1 VSWPRSVASLAY
13 IQEKWFQEINKE
25 ESKIQDIQKNIWG
38 KMSKSV
44 ENQELIL

>member
-1 VSWPRSVASLAY
+1 MASLAY

-25 ESKIQDIQKNIWG
+25 ESKIQDIQKNILG